1 MKYIDEIRE
10 KTKRSLENEKEERLA
25 LALHEIEECAKK
37 GYYSTAFYYHRTE
50 VLDFIAD
57 YLVKE
62 GFSIHK
68 NYKTF
73 IMTDFPDYFTPFIK
87 IEWKD

>member
-10 KTKRSLENEKEERLA
+10 KTKRSLENEKEERLV
-25 LALHEIEECAKK
+25 LALHEIEECAKV
-37 GYYSTAFYYHRTE
+37 GRYSAMFYYYKTE

-57 YLVKE
+57 YLIKE

-68 NYKTF
+68 NYETF
-73 IMTDFPDYFTPFIK
+73 MTEFPDFTPFIR